1 MSEKVRFGIVGVG
14 SRGLGA
20 FGSMIVERKDAEI
33 VALCDVNHI
42 RLETAAARLKIS
54 PAFYS
59 DIDEMLK
66 NEKLDAV
73 VITTPD
79 YLHETCAVKALEAGV
94 NVLVDKPLAIS
105 VKGCRHIIET
115 AEKSHRIVMIGF
127 NLRHTAVLK
136 RLKQI
141 VSDGVLGKVFLVEN
155 REFYDGGRT
164 YMSRWN
170 GHYDISSGLWIHKG
184 CHDFDVFQWLLG
196 FPKPV
201 RVSSF
206 AGINVLNPQHYPFEL
221 KDGVQPGPT
230 CHQCPYKDVCKDV
243 YDLGLEEAQY
253 GQMSRWGDEAAKLD
267 GYHKDSCMYQSDMS
281 CHDNGFAIVEY
292 ENGARASHMECFITP
307 SSDRKYTVV
316 GTGGVIE
323 ASLSQRKITVKPRW
337 SDDVITYDI
346 AEERG
351 GHGGADPHLLES
363 FIKVVKGEEKNTSL
377 PEHGMMSTAVGQAA
391 EMSRRQGRTI
401 EISELF

>member
-1 MSEKVRFGIVGVG
+1 MDKKLRFAIIGVG
-14 SRGLGA
+14 DRGLHCWGK
-20 FGSMIVERKDAEI
+20 MIMARKDAEV
-33 VALCDVNHI
+33 VAYCDTN
-42 RLETAAARLKIS
+42 RLRMEKANEYLGIKASFYSNFADMAAA
-54 PAFYS
+54 
-59 DIDEMLK
+59 ET
-66 NEKLDAV
+66 LDAV
-73 VITTPD
+73 VVTPPD
-79 YLHETCAVKALEAGV
+79 CFHEEYAVAALKAGMH
-94 NVLVDKPLAIS
+94 VLVDKPLATS
-105 VKGCRHIIET
+105 VKACQNVLDAAKASNKTI
-115 AEKSHRIVMIGF
+115 MIGF
-127 NLRHTAVLK
+127 NLRHNAVLK
-136 RLKQI
+136 KLKQI
-141 VSDGVLGKVFLVEN
+141 ITEGVIGTPFLVEN
-155 REFYDGGRT
+155 REFYNGGRT

-230 CHQCPYKDVCKDV
+230 CHQRPYKDVCKDV

-363 FIKVVKGEEKNTSL
+363 FIKVVKGEERNTSL

-391 EMSRRQGRTI
+391 EMSRRQKRTI